1 MKGINAVIT
10 GGAGFIGSN
19 LARTL
24 AKDYNE
30 IIVIDNLSTGSLKNI
45 EDLIKNRKIRFIRG
59 DITNLRFLNKVFKDI
74 DYVFHEAAVVS
85 ISKSI
90 EDPVTTNNVNIGGT
104 LNVLLAAR
112 NNSVKKVVYASSCA
126 VYGDSSELPLKEN
139 MQPKPL
145 SSYAVSKLAGEH
157 YCQLFSKLYG
167 LPTVSLRYFNVYGMR
182 QSPLIE
188 YAAVIPRF
196 ITQVLNNKPPVI
208 YGDGKQTRDFV
219 FIEDVVH
226 ANVKAAETKV
236 TGVFNIGSGKH
247 VSINDL
253 AKLIIKIS
261 DKQLNPIH
269 SDPQPKDIKHSL
281 ADVSKARE
289 KLHYRPKT
297 KLKNGLKETMKW
309 FQKMFE

>member
-1 MKGINAVIT
+1 MEGKRVVIT

-24 AKDYNE
+24 AKDDNE
-30 IIVIDNLSTGSLKNI
+30 IIVIDNLATGSLKNI
-45 EDLIKNRKIRFIRG
+45 EDLIENRKIQFIRG
-59 DITNLRFLNKVFKDI
+59 NITDLRFLNKVFKNV

-112 NNSVKKVVYASSCA
+112 NNGAKKVVYASSCA

-139 MQPKPL
+139 TQPKPL
-145 SSYAVSKLAGEH
+145 SPYAASKLAGEH

-182 QSPLIE
+182 QNPSTE

-196 ITQVLNNKPPVI
+196 ITRVLNKKPPVI
-208 YGDGKQTRDFV
+208 HGDGEQTRDFV
-219 FIEDVVH
+219 FVQDVVN
-226 ANVKAAETKV
+226 ANIKAAETKV

-261 DKQLNPIH
+261 GKQLNPIH

-281 ADVSKARE
+281 ADISKARE
-289 KLHYRPKT
+289 KLHYEPKT